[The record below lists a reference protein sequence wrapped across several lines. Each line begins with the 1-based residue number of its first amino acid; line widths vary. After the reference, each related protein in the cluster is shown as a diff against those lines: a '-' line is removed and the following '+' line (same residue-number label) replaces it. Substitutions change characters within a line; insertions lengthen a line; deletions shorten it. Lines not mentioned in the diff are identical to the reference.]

1 MPKNFA
7 NRAPA
12 DRSNGY
18 EAVSEDFMSR
28 RTRSPVGVATVREW
42 AKALPRGGAVLDL
55 GCGHGVPISLALV
68 DDGFTVCGVDAS
80 ATMIAA
86 FRARF
91 PDALAECGAVEESR
105 FFDRQFDGVIAWGLT
120 FLLVPDAQAKL
131 IHQVAAAMK
140 PGGRF
145 LFTAPYQEC
154 EWSDNLTGQTS
165 VSLGSGA
172 YRQLVESEGLF
183 LDHEAEDEG
192 QNHYYFVQKPDN
204 GDGAV

>member
-1 MPKNFA
+1 MPENIA

-28 RTRSPVGVATVREW
+28 RTRSPVGLATVREW
-42 AKALPRGGAVLDL
+42 AKALASGGAVLDL
-55 GCGHGVPISLALV
+55 GCGHGVPISQALV
-68 DDGFTVCGVDAS
+68 DEGFTVYGVDAS

-91 PDALAECGAVEESR
+91 PDALAECSAVEDSG
-105 FFDRQFDGVIAWGLT
+105 FFGRQFDGVIAWGLV

-140 PGGRF
+140 PGGKF
-145 LFTAPYQEC
+145 LFTAPHEEC
-154 EWSDNLTGQTS
+154 EWSDNLTGQRS
-165 VSLGSGA
+165 VSLGTGA
-172 YRQLVESEGLF
+172 YRELVESKGLI
-183 LDHEAEDEG
+183 LDHEAKDEG
-192 QNHYYFVQKPDN
+192 QNHYHFVQKPDN
-204 GDGAV
+204 SDGAV